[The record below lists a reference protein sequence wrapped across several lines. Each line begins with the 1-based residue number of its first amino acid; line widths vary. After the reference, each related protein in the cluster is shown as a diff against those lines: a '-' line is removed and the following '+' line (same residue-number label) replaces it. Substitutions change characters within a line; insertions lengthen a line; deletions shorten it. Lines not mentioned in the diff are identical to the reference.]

1 MATFAYSSLD
11 TTHPS
16 IRLVRLI
23 AGHGPIQCELFD
35 SFLPPAG
42 SEAHLTTTV
51 PYEALSYT
59 WGGTEKTDTIVANGS
74 SLGVTRNLYLA
85 LSYLRRED
93 ADRILWVDAICI
105 DQENAKERNHQVRQ
119 MARIYESADA
129 VILWLGQATYATNV
143 ALDSLRQLEIE
154 SKTVACRGWRKVD
167 ARWQILW
174 SKTQR
179 KLARRYPDLVSRQRE
194 GIQDLFTRPWFERM
208 WIIQEVAYSRR
219 AIICCGNKS
228 VSARV
233 FALSP
238 YLFAV
243 KPGEQAQSILDVMP
257 GRSRY
262 DSWWAHGH
270 DLYTLLRKFRFS
282 KASDPRDMIYALLS
296 IASDPGLQEML
307 VPDYEKT
314 EREVIRT
321 TISFLCHIDIE
332 SLPEGLDGYWNA
344 MVDDQSIM
352 GFLKSID
359 SLQTASMDQHLRL
372 HRGDESLSF
381 YTSKGHNVRITNEMI
396 NIADKQRNKNDT
408 DFETPVGLIIKH
420 HANLALLEN
429 ALENWHSIPWIRFLL
444 KNLPPQVKITEN
456 AVELAMKNAYCSKV
470 LELLFEERG
479 SEVPITDRI
488 LYLAAGSMQVKDIF
502 EVLLQARGNQIRLTP
517 TLRKLLKENGSPRHK
532 ETLELLESLE
542 AAWLVNRPPQ
552 QESNEPQGKVDIEQL
567 LDEFRA
573 EWDASECR
581 FSALLLSF
589 IST

>member
-1 MATFAYSSLD
+1 MATFIYSSLD
-11 TTHPS
+11 TAHPS
-16 IRLVRLI
+16 IRLVRLL
-23 AGHGPIQCELFD
+23 AGHGPIRCELFT
-35 SFLPPAG
+35 SFLPPAC

-59 WGGTEKTDTIVANGS
+59 WGGTEKTDTIIANGS
-74 SLGVTRNLYLA
+74 LLGVTRNLYLA

-93 ADRILWVDAICI
+93 TDRILWVDAICI
-105 DQENAKERNHQVRQ
+105 DQDNAKERNHQVRQ

-154 SKTVACRGWRKVD
+154 SKKVACKGWRKGD
-167 ARWQILW
+167 ARWHVLW

-179 KLARRYPDLVSRQRE
+179 KLARRYPDLVSRQRG

-208 WIIQEVAYSRR
+208 WIIQEVAYSRK
-219 AIICCGNKS
+219 ALVCCGNKS

-238 YLFAV
+238 HLFAV
-243 KPGEQAQSILDVMP
+243 KPSDQAQAILDIMP

-282 KASDPRDMIYALLS
+282 KASDPRDMIYALVS
-296 IASDPGLQEML
+296 IGSDPGLQETL
-307 VPDYEKT
+307 IPDYEKT
-314 EREVIRT
+314 EREVIRET
-321 TISFLCHIDIE
+321 VLFLCHVDIE
-332 SLPEGLDGYWNA
+332 LLPEGLDGYWNA
-344 MVDDQSIM
+344 MVDDQSMM

-359 SLQTASMDQHLRL
+359 SLHAAAMDQHLRNN
-372 HRGDESLSF
+372 RGDFTKSF

-396 NIADKQRNKNDT
+396 NIADKQRRNDDT
-408 DFETPVGLIIKH
+408 DLETPVGLIIKH

-429 ALENWHSIPWIRFLL
+429 ALENWHTVSWIRFLL
-444 KNLPPQVKITEN
+444 KSLPPEVRITEN
-456 AVELAMKNAYCSKV
+456 TMELAMKNAYCAQV
-470 LELLFEERG
+470 LDLLFQERG

-488 LYLAAGSMQVKDIF
+488 LYLAAGSMQVREIF
-502 EVLLQARGNQIRLTP
+502 EVLLQARGDQIRLTP
-517 TLRKLLKENGSPRHK
+517 TLRRMLEENGSLKHK
-532 ETLELLESLE
+532 ATLQLLESLE
-542 AAWLVNRPPQ
+542 AARLVNRHPQ
-552 QESNEPQGKVDIEQL
+552 QDSYETLGKVDTERL

-573 EWDASECR
+573 GWDAFGMYR
-581 FSALLLSF
+581 FAS
-589 IST
+589 IDR